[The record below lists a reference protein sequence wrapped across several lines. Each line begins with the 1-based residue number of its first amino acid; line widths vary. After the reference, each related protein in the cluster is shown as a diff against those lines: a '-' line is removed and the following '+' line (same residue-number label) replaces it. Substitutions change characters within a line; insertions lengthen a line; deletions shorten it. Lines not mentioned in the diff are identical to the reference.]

1 MKRNTLRFI
10 LRVSV
15 LTFNKLKMKKLNLL
29 TLALIGGIVF
39 WSSCSKSSD
48 SHDDGCHDCHIAQ
61 DDGNGGEIEF
71 EIGEFC
77 GSDLTDVEANGYHTT
92 DVLYSESGLDTLQ
105 PGHYDEVHCEEHAH

>member
-48 SHDDGCHDCHIAQ
+48 CQDCHIALIMQ
-61 DDGNGGEIEF
+61 DGSEHEH

-77 GSDLTDVEANGYHTT
+77 GDALEDIENNGYTLEAELTHMDTTYPVGHTFNP
-92 DVLYSESGLDTLQ
+92 S
-105 PGHYDEVHCEEHAH
+105 EVHCEEHAH